1 MKRIAACLLLVAI
14 AVPASAEQ
22 AAGPEL
28 GQQELATPQKTMQTF
43 LNSARRSSPQHDL
56 AAAAQCLDLS
66 QIRARSEED
75 RLQQGAELA
84 EMLIRALDAKGYY
97 VNWEDLP
104 DEPETKAATVR
115 IHEET
120 PFYLALKDGKWLL
133 SAASVGQIKPFF
145 DSVFPRR
152 VRWVIEHL
160 PPFMRGQLLGLHYW
174 QIAGVFLLLLVAFAA
189 RRIAIYVGENY
200 LVRLAERT
208 RFQFDQDILKA
219 LVKPVGLLIF
229 ACVIWAGF
237 PSLQFGLTVSR
248 ALRVALLCV
257 TAFSAIW
264 LIYRLVDV
272 LASYL
277 EGLTERTDSKLD
289 DQLVPIVRKTLKV
302 FVVIIGVI
310 FVLQNLKVDVTSFV
324 AGLGI
329 GGLAIALAAQDTLS
343 NLFGSIMILVDRPFQ
358 IGDWVIIGDVEG
370 TVEEV
375 GLRSTRIRTFYK
387 SLVTVPNSQLVKTS
401 VDNMGARTYRRI
413 KTYISVTY
421 DTPPEKIEGFVEGIR
436 QIIHAN
442 EHTWKDY
449 YHVYLNQFAAA
460 SLDILLYCFV
470 DTKDWGVE
478 LHERH
483 RIFLEIVRLA
493 EKLGVEFAF
502 PTQTLHIESFPGQP
516 TKPVTQEEA
525 AKELADIAAAFGPG
539 GQFARPQSIDMK
551 ALAEEPKS

>member
-1 MKRIAACLLLVAI
+1 MKRITICLLLA
-14 AVPASAEQ
+14 ALAAPTSAEE
-22 AAGPEL
+22 APAPTL
-28 GQQELATPQKTMQTF
+28 SKQELASPQKTMQVF
-43 LNSARRSSPQHDL
+43 LDHARKSSPQHDL
-56 AAAAQCLDLS
+56 SVAAQCLELS
-66 QIRARSEED
+66 RIPAKTEED

-84 EMLIRALDAKGYY
+84 EMLVSALDAKGYY
-97 VNWEDLP
+97 VNWQGLP
-104 DEPETKAATVR
+104 DETQAKATSVR
-115 IHEET
+115 IHDET
-120 PFYLALKDGKWLL
+120 PFYLILKDGKWLL
-133 SAASVGQIKPFF
+133 SATSVGEIKPFF
-145 DSVFPRR
+145 DSVFPRQ
-152 VRWVIEHL
+152 VRWIIELL
-160 PPFMRGQLLGLHYW
+160 PPFMRKQLLGLFYW
-174 QIAGVFLLLLVAFAA
+174 QVVAVFLLLLLAFIA
-189 RRIAIYVGENY
+189 RRIAIHIGDNY
-200 LVRLAERT
+200 FVRLAERT
-208 RFQFDQDILKA
+208 RFRLDQDILKA
-219 LVKPVGLLIF
+219 LVKPIGLLLF
-229 ACVIWAGF
+229 AGVILAGF
-237 PSLQFGLTVSR
+237 PNLQFGLRISRTV
-248 ALRVALLCV
+248 RVAMLCV
-257 TAFSAIW
+257 TAFSVIW
-264 LIYRLVDV
+264 IVYRLVDV

-277 EGLTERTDSKLD
+277 EGLTARTDSKLD
-289 DQLVPIVRKTLKV
+289 DQLVPIIRKTLKA

-310 FVLQNLKVDVTSFV
+310 FVLQNLQVDVTSFV

-343 NLFGSIMILVDRPFQ
+343 NLFGSVMILVDRPFQ

-387 SLVTVPNSQLVKTS
+387 SLVTIPNSQLVKTS

-421 DTPPEKIEGFVEGIR
+421 DTPPEKIEAFVEGIR

-449 YHVYLNQFAAA
+449 YHVYFNQFAAA

-483 RIFLEIVRLA
+483 RLFLEIVRLA

-502 PTQTLHIESFPGQP
+502 PTQTLHIRSFPGQP
-516 TKPVTQEEA
+516 SEPVTREQA

-539 GQFARPQSIDMK
+539 GQHAQSIDMK
-551 ALAEEPKS
+551 ALAEESRD